1 MLKNQ
6 FVVVV
11 PNVLKSFSVIELSI
25 SFEIEM
31 EINSDEINLA
41 P

>member
-1 MLKNQ
+1 MLNNRL
-6 FVVVV
+6 VLVV
-11 PNVLKSFSVIELSI
+11 PNILRSFSVIELSI